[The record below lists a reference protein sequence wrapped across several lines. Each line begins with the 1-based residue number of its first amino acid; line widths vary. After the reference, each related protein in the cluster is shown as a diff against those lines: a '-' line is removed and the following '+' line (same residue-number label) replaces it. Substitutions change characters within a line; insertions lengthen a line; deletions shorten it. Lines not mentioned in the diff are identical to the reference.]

1 MTDAVGQCEYQGK
14 SNKIRTFRYRNMNL
28 TEVFVLSA
36 IIQDRFNILT
46 LLVEQNYLLMP
57 IRMNFPTVLFL
68 IRVRR
73 RKKHRQLLI

>member
-1 MTDAVGQCEYQGK
+1 MTDAVGQYEYQGK